1 MTVEPLL
8 RDAGIN
14 DAAAL
19 AGLVTQLGYPCGI
32 QEVTAR
38 LTALH
43 AADQGVLVAEVN
55 RAVVGLVHVQ
65 RLATLVLD
73 DAAEIGALVVD
84 GKWRG
89 QGIGRAL
96 LDAAAGWA
104 TQRGCRALYVR
115 TNIVRQ
121 RAHGFYLRN
130 GFQQVKTSLTL
141 LKEL

>member
-1 MTVEPLL
+1 MTAEHCL
-8 RDAGIN
+8 RDARVS
-14 DAAAL
+14 DAAVL
-19 AGLVTQLGYPCGI
+19 ADLVTQLGYPCGI
-32 QEVTAR
+32 QEVAAR

-43 AADQGVLVAEVN
+43 AADQGVLVAEVD

-96 LDAAAGWA
+96 LEAAAGWA
-104 TQRGCRALYVR
+104 RQRGCRGLYVR

-130 GFQQVKTSLTL
+130 GFRQVKTSLTL